1 MPALPIIAIAS
12 TVAAGATSAYGAYQQ
27 GQAQK
32 NLMNYQAQAA
42 QVQAGQ
48 VAATAEA
55 NISGAQN
62 QAALQAT
69 MLGRQQAIVAGSQ
82 KASAGAQGIGSS
94 VTAANIATDTFT
106 KQQMDQQTLQYNA
119 NVKAWNIT
127 NQANNQIWGLGIQEN
142 MDTMGAKNAASAGDI
157 SAGGDL
163 LGSAAQVGTEGV
175 LFGMNGNPSPNSGVS
190 VSSS

>member
-1 MPALPIIAIAS
+1 MPAIPV
-12 TVAAGATSAYGAYQQ
+12 VALAATAVAGGVSAYGAYQQ

-55 NISGAQN
+55 NITGVQN
-62 QAALQAT
+62 QSALQAE

-82 KASAGAQGIGSS
+82 KASAGAQGIGGS

-127 NQANNQIWGLGIQEN
+127 NQANNQIWGLGIQAN
-142 MDTMGAKNAASAGDI
+142 MDTMGATNAAIAGDI

-163 LGSAAQVGTEGV
+163 LSSAAQTGSEGV
-175 LFGMNGNPSPNSGVS
+175 MFNTMGAFN
-190 VSSS
+190 

>member
-1 MPALPIIAIAS
+1 MGVTAAVTALVGTA
-12 TVAAGATSAYGAYQQ
+12 AAGATSAYGAYQQ

-82 KASAGAQGIGSS
+82 KASAGAQGIGGS

-127 NQANNQIWGLGIQEN
+127 NQANNQIWGLGIQAN
-142 MDTMGAKNAASAGDI
+142 MDTMGAKNAALAGDI

-163 LGSAAQVGTEGV
+163 LSSAAQVGTEGV
-175 LFGMNGNPSPNSGVS
+175 MFNTNGAFNPSSSGS
-190 VSSS
+190 F

>member
-1 MPALPIIAIAS
+1 MPALPV
-12 TVAAGATSAYGAYQQ
+12 VALAATAVAGGVSAYGAYEQ

-42 QVQAGQ
+42 KVQAGQ

-55 NISGAQN
+55 NISGVQN
-62 QAALQAT
+62 QAALQAQ

-82 KASAGAQGIGSS
+82 KASAGAQGIGGS

-127 NQANNQIWGLGIQEN
+127 NQANNQIWGLGIQAN
-142 MDTMGAKNAASAGDI
+142 MDTMGAKNAAIAGDI

-163 LGSAAQVGTEGV
+163 LSSAAQTGSEGV
-175 LFGMNGNPSPNSGVS
+175 MFNTMGAFN
-190 VSSS
+190 